1 MRPNKVKALWREN
14 RPVTVGWMGTA
25 DPYVAETLAHAG
37 FDAIVLD
44 MQHGMAIGPDRAAL
58 CFQAISTTDTVPF
71 VRVPWNDPALIQYVL
86 DAGAYGVIVPLVM
99 TVEDARR
106 AAGACRYPPLG
117 YRSVGPNRARL
128 YGGADYVQRANEE
141 IACLV
146 MIEHIAAVER
156 VEEIAQVPGID
167 GFFIGPADLAL
178 SLGLPPGADIGEP
191 RHVAACQRVLAAARS
206 RGLVAGIACSG
217 PEEARRR
224 IAEGFNFNPIGSD
237 IGFIAGGAQRAIR
250 LFQTGA
256 A

>member
-1 MRPNKVKALWREN
+1 MPAGVAAVAMEEAAREAMPTSSIALFDSRPPRSPRLPASVAAE
-14 RPVTVGWMGTA
+14 A
-25 DPYVAETLAHAG
+25 D
-37 FDAIVLD
+37 
-44 MQHGMAIGPDRAAL
+44 
-58 CFQAISTTDTVPF
+58 
-71 VRVPWNDPALIQYVL
+71 
-86 DAGAYGVIVPLVM
+86 
-99 TVEDARR
+99 
-106 AAGACRYPPLG
+106 
-117 YRSVGPNRARL
+117 
-128 YGGADYVQRANEE
+128 
-141 IACLV
+141 
-146 MIEHIAAVER
+146 IAAVER

-178 SLGLPPGADIGEP
+178 SLGLPPGADISEP